1 MLRKIGLGLL
11 KKMKFLPPET
21 YVKIYYEYYTG
32 KKLDLAN
39 PVEFNEKIQWLKV
52 YYRPPI
58 LTKLVDKYEV
68 RKYVEK
74 KIGIGYLNELYQ
86 VTDHHN
92 GIDFD
97 KLPSRFVV
105 KGVHGYNFNLIVKDK
120 NRLNK
125 AKARFYFRKWLS
137 KNQYYRGG
145 LEWAYK
151 NVPPKLIVERYLEEP
166 GKKVLDDYKFYCFN
180 GIPKFVQVDIDR
192 GYDHKIVFYDFDWNK
207 LPFSKGTKSRYEGN
221 VKKPEKLSKMV
232 ELATI
237 LAANFP
243 YVRVDFYYVKQ
254 QIYFGE
260 MTFYPGDGRQEFRP
274 DKYNKIVGDYLKL
287 PRVPK
292 EKKYITTN

>member
-137 KNQYYRGG
+137 KNQYYS
-145 LEWAYK
+145 
-151 NVPPKLIVERYLEEP
+151 VSLITKVHYL
-166 GKKVLDDYKFYCFN
+166 D
-180 GIPKFVQVDIDR
+180 
-192 GYDHKIVFYDFDWNK
+192 
-207 LPFSKGTKSRYEGN
+207 LPFT
-221 VKKPEKLSKMV
+221 LSS
-232 ELATI
+232 TC
-237 LAANFP
+237 
-243 YVRVDFYYVKQ
+243 
-254 QIYFGE
+254 
-260 MTFYPGDGRQEFRP
+260 
-274 DKYNKIVGDYLKL
+274 
-287 PRVPK
+287 
-292 EKKYITTN
+292 ITC